1 MVDAGDEGGD
11 FPRRSENA
19 ALPEGM
25 GPDPSPENDGNS
37 GLESLTD
44 EEGFLADAPTGEAN
58 LERREGREEGD
69 GGEASNTHTNELAGG
84 YTHEEGLFGDEQE
97 VEGRLEGSERELS
110 REEARRLKKE
120 KKKRKKEKKEKKEKK
135 KKRRRD
141 HEGDDGDAEREDARS
156 RFTGAQNPS
165 YLNDDDDETLG
176 GFIERD
182 PEAAI
187 HEAEDERIHV
197 QGGINSDNDRS
208 DIEDYGEHEGTRRP
222 LTEFDKTLERMRQ
235 RKRRRQ
241 PLSDQD
247 CQAYCN
253 TLLQQMSDA
262 STHDEKALEE
272 GKPATAKLQMLD
284 RVCTELVKPKWRSW
298 FLTEGCCQCIATW
311 LAPFKDNTL
320 SNFTLRNRLLHV
332 LMKLPISSQELMNN
346 DLGRVLVLLWHHPD
360 ESDENRVLIRQLI
373 QRWMRPML
381 GLGSSHREFLQERD
395 RAFEANDADLQQ
407 KLIAAA
413 QALRATRPPADGD
426 PEEARRRHARIP
438 VNSGHNFIIQPKS
451 DVNSSEQPR
460 SREAGSSQ
468 NTRSLHRF
476 MDARSVRKPTKA
488 QKVSIEGRGL

>member
-1 MVDAGDEGGD
+1 MADAGDEGDALRANAGESPRP
-11 FPRRSENA
+11 FPESANG
-19 ALPEGM
+19 GM
-25 GPDPSPENDGNS
+25 
-37 GLESLTD
+37 ESLTD
-44 EEGFLADAPTGEAN
+44 EEDFLNKTPTGDVNPED
-58 LERREGREEGD
+58 LQEERAEREGDVETR
-69 GGEASNTHTNELAGG
+69 S
-84 YTHEEGLFGDEQE
+84 HEPPSGLFGDERDE
-97 VEGRLEGSERELS
+97 IELGGTEREVS

-135 KKRRRD
+135 KKRKRD
-141 HEGDDGDAEREDARS
+141 QEGDDGEAEREKARL
-156 RFTGAQNPS
+156 GGQNS
-165 YLNDDDDETLG
+165 GFLDDDDETLG

-208 DIEDYGEHEGTRRP
+208 DIEDYGEHEGTHRP

-253 TLLQQMSDA
+253 SLLQQMSDA

-346 DLGRVLVLLWHHPD
+346 DLGRVLVLLWHHP
-360 ESDENRVLIRQLI
+360 
-373 QRWMRPML
+373 
-381 GLGSSHREFLQERD
+381 
-395 RAFEANDADLQQ
+395 
-407 KLIAAA
+407 
-413 QALRATRPPADGD
+413 
-426 PEEARRRHARIP
+426 
-438 VNSGHNFIIQPKS
+438 
-451 DVNSSEQPR
+451 
-460 SREAGSSQ
+460 
-468 NTRSLHRF
+468 
-476 MDARSVRKPTKA
+476 
-488 QKVSIEGRGL
+488 

>member
-1 MVDAGDEGGD
+1 MADAGDEGDALRANAGESPRP
-11 FPRRSENA
+11 FPESANG
-19 ALPEGM
+19 GM
-25 GPDPSPENDGNS
+25 
-37 GLESLTD
+37 ESLTD
-44 EEGFLADAPTGEAN
+44 EEDFLNKTPTGDVNPED
-58 LERREGREEGD
+58 LQEERAEREGDVETR
-69 GGEASNTHTNELAGG
+69 S
-84 YTHEEGLFGDEQE
+84 HEPPSGLFGDERDE
-97 VEGRLEGSERELS
+97 IELGGTEREVS

-135 KKRRRD
+135 KKRKRD
-141 HEGDDGDAEREDARS
+141 QEGDDGEAEREKARL
-156 RFTGAQNPS
+156 GGQNS
-165 YLNDDDDETLG
+165 GFLDDDDETLG

-208 DIEDYGEHEGTRRP
+208 DIEDYGEHEGTHRP

-253 TLLQQMSDA
+253 SLLQQMSDA

-272 GKPATAKLQMLD
+272 GKPATAKLEMLD

-373 QRWMRPML
+373 QRWTRPML

-395 RAFEANDADLQQ
+395 RAFEANDADIQQ

-413 QALRATRPPADGD
+413 KALQAARPPADD

-451 DVNSSEQPR
+451 DVNSNEQPR
-460 SREAGSSQ
+460 SREAGGSQ
-468 NTRSLHRF
+468 NARSLHRF
-476 MDARSVRKPTKA
+476 MDARSVRKPTRA

>member
-1 MVDAGDEGGD
+1 MADLFEDDEGSGIPGEGEENTGPFTEAASAGDEAAGD
-11 FPRRSENA
+11 
-19 ALPEGM
+19 
-25 GPDPSPENDGNS
+25 
-37 GLESLTD
+37 LERLTD
-44 EEGFLADAPTGEAN
+44 EEDSRDGDDERGEHA
-58 LERREGREEGD
+58 EGSHV
-69 GGEASNTHTNELAGG
+69 GGAEND
-84 YTHEEGLFGDEQE
+84 GLFEGGDP
-97 VEGRLEGSERELS
+97 RELS
-110 REEARRLKKE
+110 KEERRRLKKE
-120 KKKRKKEKKEKKEKK
+120 RKEKKRRKKEKKEKK
-135 KKRRRD
+135 KKRKREL
-141 HEGDDGDAEREDARS
+141 EGDDGGDGGHDEQGGELS
-156 RFTGAQNPS
+156 RGRYDSEPHRGE
-165 YLNDDDDETLG
+165 LNDEDDETLG

-187 HEAEDERIHV
+187 HEAEEERIPV

-208 DIEDYGEHEGTRRP
+208 DIEDYGDHDGARRP
-222 LTEFDKTLERMRQ
+222 VTEFDKTLERMRQ

-241 PLSDQD
+241 PMSDQD

-262 STHDEKALEE
+262 SSQDEKALEE

-298 FLTEGCCQCIATW
+298 FLAEGCCQCIATW

-332 LMKLPISSQELMNN
+332 LTKLPISSQELMNN

-360 ESDENRVLIRQLI
+360 ESDENRVIIRQLI
-373 QRWMRPML
+373 QRWTRPML

-413 QALRATRPPADGD
+413 KALQAVRPPADD
-426 PEEARRRHARIP
+426 PEENRRRHARIP

-460 SREAGSSQ
+460 PRESGALQ
-468 NTRSLHRF
+468 TAKSLYRF
-476 MDARSVRKPTKA
+476 MEAKTVRKPTKA